1 MFPAEQIDEL
11 ACPFNLARTRRHCQ
25 KITLKMIVLTVKT
38 LDSQNHTFTV
48 DDDIT
53 VEEFK
58 TKIADTVNI
67 PADTQRIIYC
77 GRVLQ
82 DEVKLS
88 DYDVN
93 GKVVHLVQRPPPG
106 QNPPTNRSASP
117 QPPRRGFRGFE
128 TENTMYLGSMA
139 FPSNLMESQGIV
151 PPPPTHSLAGSRLN
165 VARRMLRRAEAV
177 INLLENPAA
186 RPNEQATSEEQQE
199 EEVTPII
206 EARVIVPPGNNETI
220 DEAMVLSAVQNTL
233 FDAASGS
240 IPMAAEVT
248 IDANNGSQSAAETP
262 PAERSASS
270 TPEESTPSTNAA
282 EGGPSGEQRPGGVS
296 ARSLAENASRT
307 SEMAELLAV
316 LNHLQTRFAPFLERY
331 RHFMV
336 EDPIIPQE
344 LNCLERAPDPGDVD
358 SRLRGAALLGPRLP
372 LPQRHHHSSAHP
384 SAPPAALSPHPDPAL
399 GGGPGGHPDPSRG
412 SK

>member
-1 MFPAEQIDEL
+1 
-11 ACPFNLARTRRHCQ
+11 
-25 KITLKMIVLTVKT
+25 MIVLTVKT

-240 IPMAAEVT
+240 M
-248 IDANNGSQSAAETP
+248 
-262 PAERSASS
+262 
-270 TPEESTPSTNAA
+270 
-282 EGGPSGEQRPGGVS
+282 
-296 ARSLAENASRT
+296 
-307 SEMAELLAV
+307 
-316 LNHLQTRFAPFLERY
+316 
-331 RHFMV
+331 
-336 EDPIIPQE
+336 
-344 LNCLERAPDPGDVD
+344 
-358 SRLRGAALLGPRLP
+358 
-372 LPQRHHHSSAHP
+372 
-384 SAPPAALSPHPDPAL
+384 
-399 GGGPGGHPDPSRG
+399 
-412 SK
+412 